1 MAVAR
6 INMKPIPK
14 EIRMQ
19 LSEEIEKSVCARR
32 YDGEC
37 NGRLTV
43 EHVFGRTKQPRWT
56 LIFLCWYHH
65 LGGGLDKK
73 KNRHFAYQQATDQMI
88 KATFPKNWQEKL
100 QDKRWLEQKYKYLL

>member
-1 MAVAR
+1 MGAVHT
-6 INMKPIPK
+6 IMKPIPK
-14 EIRMQ
+14 KVRVQISTEIQ
-19 LSEEIEKSVCARR
+19 ESICARHL
-32 YDGEC
+32 DGDC

-73 KNRHFAYQQATDQMI
+73 KNRYLAYQQATDEMI
-88 KATFPKNWQEKL
+88 IETYPKTASQKL
-100 QDKRWLEQKYKYLL
+100 QDKKWLEEKYKELL